1 MDIKGISEAVIRK
14 IYQTNLLKSPVD
26 FYHLEPKKKELL
38 KIEGLQRKSVN
49 NLLNSIERSKRK
61 PFFCLITALGVPL
74 LGKIKA
80 RKLVEFYPDLAS
92 FIQTIEKKE
101 LTLIGQKLGTETQKE
116 LTNYFQKPKNLQI
129 LKELVKVNN

>member
-14 IYQTNLLKSPVD
+14 IYQASLLKSPVD
-26 FYHLEPKKKELL
+26 FYYLELKKKELS

-49 NLLNSIERSKRK
+49 NLLNSVEKSKRK

-74 LGKIKA
+74 LGKVKA
-80 RKLVEFYPDLAS
+80 RKLVELYPDLAS
-92 FIQTIEKKE
+92 FIQTIEEKE

-116 LTNYFQKPKNLQI
+116 VTNYFQKPKNLQI

>member
-14 IYQTNLLKSPVD
+14 IYQANLLKSPVD
-26 FYHLEPKKKELL
+26 FYHLEPKKKGLL

-49 NLLNSIERSKRK
+49 NLLNSIEKSKRK

-74 LGKIKA
+74 LGKVKA
-80 RKLVEFYPDLAS
+80 RKLVELYPDLVS
-92 FIQTIEKKE
+92 FIQTIEEKE

-116 LTNYFQKPKNLQI
+116 ITNYFQKPKNLQI

>member
-14 IYQTNLLKSPVD
+14 IYQASLLKSPVD
-26 FYHLEPKKKELL
+26 FYYLELKKKELS

-49 NLLNSIERSKRK
+49 NLLNSVEKSKRK

-74 LGKIKA
+74 LGKVKA
-80 RKLVEFYPDLAS
+80 RKLVELYPDLVS
-92 FIQTIEKKE
+92 FIQTIEEKE

-116 LTNYFQKPKNLQI
+116 VTNYFQKPKNLQI